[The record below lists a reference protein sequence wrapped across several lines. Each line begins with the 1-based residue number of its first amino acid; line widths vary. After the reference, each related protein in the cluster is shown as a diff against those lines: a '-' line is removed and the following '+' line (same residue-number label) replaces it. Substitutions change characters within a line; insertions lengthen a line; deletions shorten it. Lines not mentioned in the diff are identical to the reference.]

1 MRLNLGCG
9 FNKREGFVNVDIG
22 DHCAP
27 DVILDLEVTP
37 WPWNDSAVD
46 EIYMSHVLEHLGA
59 TTETYFAV
67 LQEMYRVCR
76 DGAQVTITVPHPR
89 HDDFLH
95 DATHVR
101 AVTVE
106 GLSMF
111 SRKNCE
117 AWLAAGHANTP
128 LAFVAGVD
136 FEIAESEITLDEPY
150 KSKFE
155 LGVLSKTELL
165 QAIRQYNNV
174 VKESRIVLRVVKG

>member
-9 FNKREGFVNVDIG
+9 FNKRDGFVNVDIG

-27 DVILDLEVTP
+27 DLVHDLEATP
-37 WPWNDSAVD
+37 WPWDDSVVD
-46 EIYMSHVLEHLGA
+46 EIFMSHVLEHLGA
-59 TTETYFAV
+59 TTDTYFAV
-67 LQEMYRVCR
+67 LREIYRVCR
-76 DGAQVTITVPHPR
+76 DGALVTIVVPHPR

-117 AWLAAGHANTP
+117 EWIAAGNANTP

-136 FEIAESEITLDEPY
+136 FEIAESEITLEEPY
-150 KSKFE
+150 KSKFD
-155 LGVLSKTELL
+155 LGVLSKTELM

-174 VKESRIVLRVVKG
+174 IKETKIVLKVVKD

>member
-1 MRLNLGCG
+1 M
-9 FNKREGFVNVDIG
+9 DIG

-27 DVILDLEVTP
+27 DVVHDLQQAP
-37 WPWNDSAVD
+37 WPWDDSSAD
-46 EIYMSHVLEHLGA
+46 EIFMSHVLEHLGA
-59 TTETYFAV
+59 TTAQYFSV

-76 DGAQVTITVPHPR
+76 HDARITIVVPHPR

-117 AWLAAGHANTP
+117 EWVAAGNANTP
-128 LAFVAGVD
+128 LAFIAGVD
-136 FEIAESEITLDEPY
+136 FEIVESEIALEEPY
-150 KSKFE
+150 KSKIE
-155 LGVLSKTELL
+155 LDVLSKTELL

-174 VKESRIVLRVVKG
+174 IKETKIVLRVVKE

>member
-22 DHCAP
+22 DYCAP
-27 DVILDLEVTP
+27 DVIHDLEEVP
-37 WPWNDSAVD
+37 WPWDDSVVD

-59 TTETYFAV
+59 TTAGYFAV

-76 DGAQVTITVPHPR
+76 HDARITIVVPHPR

-117 AWLAAGHANTP
+117 EWVAAGNANTP

-136 FEIAESEITLDEPY
+136 FEIVESEITLDEPY
-150 KSKFE
+150 KSKFD
-155 LGVLSKTELL
+155 LKVMSKTEVL
-165 QAIRQYNNV
+165 QAIQKFNNV
-174 VKESRIVLRVVKG
+174 IKETRTVLRVVKE

>member
-9 FNKREGFVNVDIG
+9 FNKRDGYVNVDIG

-27 DVILDLEVTP
+27 DVVHDLEKAP
-37 WPWNDSAVD
+37 WPWDDSSID

-59 TTETYFAV
+59 TTAAYFGV

-76 DGAQVTITVPHPR
+76 HDARITVVVPHPR

-101 AVTVE
+101 AATVE

-111 SRKNCE
+111 LRKNCE
-117 AWLAAGHANTP
+117 EWEAAGFANSP
-128 LAFVAGVD
+128 LAFIAGVD
-136 FEIAESEITLDEPY
+136 FEIVDSEYALEEPY
-150 KSKFE
+150 KSKFD
-155 LGVLSKTELL
+155 LNVLSKTELL
-165 QAIRQYNNV
+165 QAMRQNNNV
-174 VKESRIVLRVVKG
+174 IKETTIVLRVVKD